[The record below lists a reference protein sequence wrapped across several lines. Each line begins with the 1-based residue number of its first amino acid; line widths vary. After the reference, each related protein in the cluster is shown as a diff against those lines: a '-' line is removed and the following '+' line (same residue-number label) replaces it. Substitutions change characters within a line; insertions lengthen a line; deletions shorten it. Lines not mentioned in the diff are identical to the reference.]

1 MGLEQIKVELLSTWE
16 GKAGG
21 DGTVAHAA
29 WASSTDMEKLGAKT
43 DEDIRRIATNVVNYH
58 HDTPKERLWMEF
70 FITAPIFVERQFD
83 KYRMTVQYQDFQV
96 EFLERPMG
104 GDHITQNEL
113 SGRYR
118 TIPERKLELPKDVLE
133 ICNKVVAGP
142 DSEKYNW
149 SEDWHQMMED
159 QHGEYQAR
167 LEILRNAEKTG
178 RITNK
183 EYKRAREVW
192 RGLLGTATLTDFRI
206 VMNLNAFEHIINQ
219 RLERST
225 QLESRVVAYSMLKE
239 LLLSK
244 AAPITLGRMVEV
256 NGWHPWYVEVEDMLA
271 GELSTSKTL
280 SPEDRLWLE
289 ILSRAEELKGLVD
302 DDVFFILDEG
312 GFPEELIEQFLIR
325 RHGDDN
331 G

>member
-1 MGLEQIKVELLSTWE
+1 M
-16 GKAGG
+16 
-21 DGTVAHAA
+21 
-29 WASSTDMEKLGAKT
+29 DMEKLGTKT
-43 DEDIRRIATNVVNYH
+43 LEDIRRIATNVVNYH

-104 GDHITQNEL
+104 GNHLTQNEL

-118 TIPERKLELPKDVLE
+118 TIPERLFEMPKDVLA
-133 ICNKVVAGP
+133 ICNKVVAP
-142 DSEKYNW
+142 DTDKFDW
-149 SEDWHQMMED
+149 AKDWHEMMEE
-159 QHGEYQAR
+159 QNTEYQAR

-206 VMNLNAFEHIINQ
+206 VMNLNALEHIINQ
-219 RLERST
+219 RLERAA
-225 QLESRVVAYSMLKE
+225 QPESRVVAYKMLQS
-239 LLLSK
+239 LLLAK
-244 AAPITLGRMVEV
+244 VAPITVGRMMEV
-256 NGWHPWYVEVEDMLA
+256 NGWKPSYVEVEDMLA
-271 GELSTSKTL
+271 AEMAGINGL
-280 SPEDRLWLE
+280 SPGDRMWLE
-289 ILSRAEELKGLVD
+289 ILSRAEELKDLCD
-302 DDVFFILDEG
+302 DDVYFLLDEG

-325 RHGDDN
+325 RHDDN
-331 G
+331 GQ